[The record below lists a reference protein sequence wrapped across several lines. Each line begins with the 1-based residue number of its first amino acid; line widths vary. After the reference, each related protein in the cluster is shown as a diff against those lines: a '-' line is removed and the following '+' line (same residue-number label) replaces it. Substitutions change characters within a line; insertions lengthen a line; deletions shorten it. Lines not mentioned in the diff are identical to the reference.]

1 MKYPA
6 VERLKYSEITTPTFG
21 VVIDDKGVQTPMS
34 GIRLAAHL
42 RERERASPRL
52 LARALEDPQSIAALP
67 DQQVGQLSLP
77 AVAIKTRVGTFT
89 VLFDRT
95 TNLPAVVRTRDD
107 DNVYGDSNY
116 DLILSD
122 WKDVGGGAKR
132 AHTLSFQ
139 LNGVEVQRLILK
151 QSMPP
156 YRAGG
161 RLGLGLDFVRTPDG
175 ALMITGIGLTQ
186 RPDSVCVRDRLSA
199 WGGRSRTTASR
210 MMQNG
215 YCLGVNLADE
225 KIDAPC
231 VATRLRK
238 A

>member
-1 MKYPA
+1 MNPA
-6 VERLKYSEITTPTFG
+6 SRHRPDAV
-21 VVIDDKGVQTPMS
+21 
-34 GIRLAAHL
+34 RLAAHL

-139 LNGVEVQRLILK
+139 LNGVEVQRLTLK
-151 QSMPP
+151 QVT
-156 YRAGG
+156 
-161 RLGLGLDFVRTPDG
+161 L
-175 ALMITGIGLTQ
+175 
-186 RPDSVCVRDRLSA
+186 
-199 WGGRSRTTASR
+199 
-210 MMQNG
+210 
-215 YCLGVNLADE
+215 
-225 KIDAPC
+225 DAPIPPDTFA
-231 VATRLRK
+231 VSEEVKAKAKTATAAKPVKK
-238 A
+238 AATPQKTVKKAAPTPVKAKKKK

>member
-1 MKYPA
+1 
-6 VERLKYSEITTPTFG
+6 
-21 VVIDDKGVQTPMS
+21 MS

-151 QSMPP
+151 QVTLDAPIPP
-156 YRAGG
+156 DTFAVSEEVKAKAMTAASEAPHQWVLRRIFLG
-161 RLGLGLDFVRTPDG
+161 RFLDSDKIYYPETIDFAYCSPHRRTSACRSG
-175 ALMITGIGLTQ
+175 APCASSGIG
-186 RPDSVCVRDRLSA
+186 C
-199 WGGRSRTTASR
+199 GGAEGGTG
-210 MMQNG
+210 QPPVQKIV
-215 YCLGVNLADE
+215 GVW
-225 KIDAPC
+225 
-231 VATRLRK
+231 
-238 A
+238 